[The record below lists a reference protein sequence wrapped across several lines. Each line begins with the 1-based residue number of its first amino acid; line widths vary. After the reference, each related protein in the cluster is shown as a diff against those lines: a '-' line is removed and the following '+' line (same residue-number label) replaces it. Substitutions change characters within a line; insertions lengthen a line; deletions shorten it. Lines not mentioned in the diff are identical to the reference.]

1 MLTAMKKCKQV
12 RVAFQNAPLDRM
24 SGGLRSLRCQLLRR
38 YVKYASLKEIWEK
51 CSSQR
56 EQHKPSPEPAC
67 CSNRGKAR
75 GERGGYAVGYQVGW
89 SIYNVEKYVYTL

>member
-38 YVKYASLKEIWEK
+38 YLKYASLKEIWEMP
-51 CSSQR
+51 SS
-56 EQHKPSPEPAC
+56 SPGDLSDQGIELLSPA
-67 CSNRGKAR
+67 
-75 GERGGYAVGYQVGW
+75 W
-89 SIYNVEKYVYTL
+89 